1 MELTI
6 RHFIPGRVRLYIPS
20 LCRRRSLAEAA
31 LAWLRARPGIKGA
44 RVNYDCASLVVEYD
58 VAQEMLLRAMIG
70 RLQLMSIGELRALV
84 AAMEAPP
91 QPPAVPG
98 GGRLDGTQSLVR
110 RVPLVLPTLSV
121 ALAFSANPVVRA
133 INLPLMLWNAYPIA
147 LRAWRVWRREQ
158 RLNID
163 FLDALA
169 VTASLAHGNPMA
181 GAVIWLIRFGD
192 WIRDL

>member
-98 GGRLDGTQSLVR
+98 GGRLDGTQSLLR

-147 LRAWRVWRREQ
+147 LRGCGSARAGSTSISSIRSRSPPRSCRAIRWPA
-158 RLNID
+158 RLSPGSSSS
-163 FLDALA
+163 ATGS
-169 VTASLAHGNPMA
+169 VT
-181 GAVIWLIRFGD
+181 
-192 WIRDL
+192 